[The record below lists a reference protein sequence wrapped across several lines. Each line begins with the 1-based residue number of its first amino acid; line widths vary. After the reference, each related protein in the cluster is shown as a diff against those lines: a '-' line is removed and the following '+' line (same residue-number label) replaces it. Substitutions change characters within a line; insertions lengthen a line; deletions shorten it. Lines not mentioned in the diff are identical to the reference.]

1 MRLTFSHRLRSSR
14 RFVFENIMDLEHVCL
29 LHRRWFR
36 NLRVR
41 VQLPDHVEYRLTGM
55 FYGLKQ
61 QVLVRGGPVDADRYW
76 YEFITAIARMRVE
89 GRLDGEDGN
98 LTQTEVI
105 TFRFTTLLA
114 PIFWLLRPL
123 FARQKRDILAADTAL
138 LEREYALEKDGFKR
152 RESTSQRIVV
162 YGGNGFFGRII
173 VDELLRCTSA
183 RIEIASR
190 TGRYVQFPGYEH
202 RVRFVESELHNEDSV
217 LSTIAGADL
226 VILAAGPFQ
235 DMPLTVLRAC
245 IVERVPYIDVADDRD
260 FVCRAYALVESQA
273 PPLGML
279 ALIGCSVVPGL
290 TSLLTRF
297 AQATVPR
304 IIRTKI
310 CISPG
315 TQRPRGPG
323 SFACLLSTVGKEF
336 SAPTNGKQ
344 ASVIGWTEPERVTF
358 PASMGNRTAYR
369 VVDIADHFIQPH
381 YFQTQTVEFRIGSEL
396 RVLNLMLSAVRRM
409 KQILPI
415 SQRLLIPIG
424 RALIRVAALV
434 GSTAGGV
441 MVEVTGY
448 SDSERLSET
457 WCVLADQGGE
467 RIPAMIPAIAAEM
480 VLHEETAGNGIVP
493 LPDWITR
500 DRLIGELAARGVK
513 VVVCSEGAEWRTLE
527 DSTGGDESRP
537 PARHRQNIGLRI

>member
-1 MRLTFSHRLRSSR
+1 MRLTFRHCLRSSR
-14 RFVFENIMDLEHVCL
+14 RFVFENIMDLEHVCV

-41 VQLPDHVEYRLTGM
+41 VQRPDYVEYSLTGL
-55 FYGLKQ
+55 FYGLRQ
-61 QVLVRGGPVDADRYW
+61 EVLARGGPVNADHYW

-105 TFRFTTLLA
+105 TFHFTALLA

-123 FARQKRDILAADTAL
+123 FARQKRDIQVADTAL
-138 LEREYALEKDGFKR
+138 LEREYALEQEGFQR
-152 RESTSQRIVV
+152 TESTPQRVVV

-173 VDELLRCTSA
+173 VEELLRRTTA

-190 TGRYVQFPGYEH
+190 TARSVEYPGYEY
-202 RVRFVESELHNEDSV
+202 RVRFVKSDLHNQDSV
-217 LSTIAGADL
+217 LRTVAGVDL
-226 VILAAGPFQ
+226 VIVAAGPFQ
-235 DMPLTVLRAC
+235 GMPLTVLQAC

-273 PPLGML
+273 TPHGML

-297 AQATVPR
+297 AQAKVPR
-304 IIRTKI
+304 IVQTKI

-315 TQRPRGPG
+315 TQHPRGPG

-336 SAPTNGKQ
+336 SAPADGKQ

-358 PASMGNRTAYR
+358 PAPMGNRTVYR

-381 YFQTQTVEFRIGSEL
+381 YFRTQTVEFRIGSEL
-396 RVLNLMLSAVRRM
+396 RVLNLMLSAVRRIR
-409 KQILPI
+409 QVLGI
-415 SQRLLIPIG
+415 SLRWLIPIG
-424 RALIRVAALV
+424 RALIHVSALL

-441 MVEVTGY
+441 MIEVTGY
-448 SDSERLSET
+448 SGNERRSET
-457 WCVLADQGGE
+457 WCVFAGEGGE
-467 RIPAMIPAIAAEM
+467 RIPAMLPAIAADM
-480 VLHEETAGNGIVP
+480 VLRGEITGNGIVP

-500 DRLIGELAARGVK
+500 DRLVAELATRGIRI
-513 VVVCSEGAEWRTLE
+513 VVRSEG
-527 DSTGGDESRP
+527 GESH
-537 PARHRQNIGLRI
+537 AFDDGAVLTK